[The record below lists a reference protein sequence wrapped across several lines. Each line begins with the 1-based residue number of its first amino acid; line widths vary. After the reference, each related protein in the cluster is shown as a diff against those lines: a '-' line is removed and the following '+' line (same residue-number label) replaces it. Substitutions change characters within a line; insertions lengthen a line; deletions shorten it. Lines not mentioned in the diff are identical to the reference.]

1 MGRRG
6 GNLEAGPASKE
17 GCQEALS
24 SKEVAPRLSVNNSPV
39 VYERQAP
46 IRIQTTKASDRLYTT
61 DKAPIRPYTND
72 KAPVR
77 IQTTSSGPYTNDKAP
92 IRLYTNDKTRVRI
105 QTTTSDP
112 GPQVS
117 KLLTNC

>member
-17 GCQEALS
+17 GRQEALS

-46 IRIQTTKASDRLYTT
+46 IRLQTTKASDRSVYKRQRSHPYTN
-61 DKAPIRPYTND
+61 DKAPIRLYTND
-72 KAPVR
+72 NAPVR
-77 IQTTSSGPYTNDKAP
+77 IQTTSSGPYTNGF
-92 IRLYTNDKTRVRI
+92 
-105 QTTTSDP
+105 DP
-112 GPQVS
+112 GSQVS